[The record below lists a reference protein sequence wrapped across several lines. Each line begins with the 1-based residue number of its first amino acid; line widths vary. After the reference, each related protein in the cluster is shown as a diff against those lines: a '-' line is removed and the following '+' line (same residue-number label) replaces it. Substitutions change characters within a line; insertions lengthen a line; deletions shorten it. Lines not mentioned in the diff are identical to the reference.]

1 MPDAT
6 TGCFSPT
13 AFYQETP
20 SLNGSPP
27 LVQVNI
33 DYLNQAAQL
42 VEGLSDAVF
51 RNNALPP
58 FNSGVGKHL
67 RHILDF
73 YAAFLT
79 RSEGRIDYD
88 RRLRDARVEAERPAA
103 VASIQSVC
111 AGLASIKDLDETVW
125 SSNDETAGAP
135 MGSRYR
141 QSTIG
146 RELQFL
152 ASHTVHHFAMIAF
165 LLHAQGVAVP
175 KAFGVAPSTLTH
187 WIQTGS
193 GPPG

>member
-1 MPDAT
+1 MKGP
-6 TGCFSPT
+6 
-13 AFYQETP
+13 
-20 SLNGSPP
+20 LP
-27 LVQVNI
+27 LVQGNI

-51 RNNALPP
+51 MNNALPP

-111 AGLASIKDLDETVW
+111 AALASIEDLDETVW
-125 SSNDETAGAP
+125 SSNDETAGSP

-141 QSTIG
+141 RSTIG

-152 ASHTVHHFAMIAF
+152 ASHTVHHYAMIAL
-165 LLHAQGVAVP
+165 LLHAQSVAVP
-175 KAFGVAPSTLTH
+175 AAFGVAPSTLTH
-187 WIQTGS
+187 WTETGS
-193 GPPG
+193 VPLG